1 MSKVEIEINP
11 KEDLGV
17 YLKIIYF
24 KTFLEHLLTD
34 EDVEEG
40 LKELPEGAEYIK
52 GAEFIKKMILDE
64 FNSLFVDD
72 SEAKEE

>member
-1 MSKVEIEINP
+1 MEEVELKINP

-24 KTFLEHLLTD
+24 KTFLEHLLTE
-34 EDVEEG
+34 EDIENG
-40 LKELPEGAEYIK
+40 IKELPEGAEYIK
-52 GAEFIKKMILDE
+52 GAAFIKKMILDE

-72 SEAKEE
+72 GEETEE